1 MLYRVHFAIMG
12 LELTTLVVIGTDCTG
27 SCKSNFSLTLISI
40 PKGVDNL
47 RRFWFLSF
55 RPFGLGV
62 RRGSDRMVVGFT
74 TTCTISAYHH

>member
-1 MLYRVHFAIMG
+1 MNNNDFFL
-12 LELTTLVVIGTDCTG
+12 
-27 SCKSNFSLTLISI
+27 LTLISI

-47 RRFWFLSF
+47 RRFWFL
-55 RPFGLGV
+55 PFSLGV